1 MDDEEEE
8 VIFTPLSLRQAQ
20 NSKVILEKEL
30 PKGKVLS
37 TITPQVLSSQS
48 QGPDAKAKGPV
59 HVEKKVEKNGHCN
72 GGEAPVEKSKT
83 PSRAERRVEA
93 RRPGANTNDKS
104 SVRPGTESRRGSS
117 AANLREREDA
127 ARSKREAAGPPERR
141 KTSPTVTR
149 AASATGRL
157 PGQTGGVRRSKSQEV
172 ERNHPVTGRTPV
184 EVDACDMRSLEAQM
198 ASFRTRTAALEG
210 EVAQL
215 RAESQGQDEE
225 IRRLRQELQSKEAE
239 LQQKDFEV
247 KRLQISA
254 AEQNKTLQSFLRNS
268 FNVAPP
274 VGGSLTLP
282 PGVPALPLG
291 CPSPQRCTTP
301 RVVPT
306 APAPVPVT
314 MATVP
319 AHMQVYSPSP
329 AVQLRAVGGG
339 ETPVLRTPTLT
350 HRAVPVLP
358 VRLTPRQVWYSPSQ
372 TTR

>member
-1 MDDEEEE
+1 
-8 VIFTPLSLRQAQ
+8 
-20 NSKVILEKEL
+20 
-30 PKGKVLS
+30 
-37 TITPQVLSSQS
+37 
-48 QGPDAKAKGPV
+48 
-59 HVEKKVEKNGHCN
+59 
-72 GGEAPVEKSKT
+72 
-83 PSRAERRVEA
+83 
-93 RRPGANTNDKS
+93 
-104 SVRPGTESRRGSS
+104 
-117 AANLREREDA
+117 
-127 ARSKREAAGPPERR
+127 
-141 KTSPTVTR
+141 
-149 AASATGRL
+149 
-157 PGQTGGVRRSKSQEV
+157 
-172 ERNHPVTGRTPV
+172 
-184 EVDACDMRSLEAQM
+184 MRSLEAQM

-358 VRLTPRQVWYSPSQ
+358 VRLTPRQAGWECGQHTATLMALVDQRQRSRSPRRQLRIEDCAAVHRANKAAIHVTQNEVREMCRALKQGVSREATLGYLRRISVALHPLRGPKLVDTLRATGAGKTVQ
-372 TTR
+372 SLSRAKDKEVAQFATRLVSSWQMTIDSGRPTEVVSSSSDAENDSSSDTNFGESSSSD